1 MTSININ
8 SQKFGPLVLALWM
21 GMSVLRIRKRK
32 KGKERTILRFPF
44 SFPKKLKPFL
54 PNTPTSSNTL
64 SSLHF
69 SNSGFLNFGAINIL
83 GQIILCVCVGGGE
96 GGRGLSYLRTAGCKA
111 ASLASTHWCQQHAQS
126 GSDNQKCFP
135 DTAKSSPRN
144 GEIED
149 SKISLVQNH
158 C

>member
-69 SNSGFLNFGAINIL
+69 SNSGFLNFGTINIL
-83 GQIILCVCVGGGE
+83 GQIILCVCVWRGVRAGGDCPTYALQDVKQHPWPLHTDASSTPNPVVTIKNVFQILPSPPPAT
-96 GGRGLSYLRTAGCKA
+96 GR
-111 ASLASTHWCQQHAQS
+111 
-126 GSDNQKCFP
+126 
-135 DTAKSSPRN
+135 
-144 GEIED
+144 
-149 SKISLVQNH
+149 
-158 C
+158 